1 MRDRDSIDSSYILEL
16 SRHNGSKL
24 CAKAIELR
32 HGLYVRLLPLFRGFI
47 DICTLSTSIDRNLD
61 CTAVMTHVELQLRM
75 YQEAHLIC
83 VPSWFSSC
91 SLLFRTVVDRL
102 EPILLGCTSHTNTI
116 VTITHLEGINTNQN
130 LRSQIPTGDRTLY
143 ILSGLPRLDKRL
155 ICANFGIK
163 FVG

>member
-61 CTAVMTHVELQLRM
+61 CTAVMTRVKLQLRM

-83 VPSWFSSC
+83 VPRW
-91 SLLFRTVVDRL
+91 SL
-102 EPILLGCTSHTNTI
+102 
-116 VTITHLEGINTNQN
+116 
-130 LRSQIPTGDRTLY
+130 
-143 ILSGLPRLDKRL
+143 
-155 ICANFGIK
+155 
-163 FVG
+163 